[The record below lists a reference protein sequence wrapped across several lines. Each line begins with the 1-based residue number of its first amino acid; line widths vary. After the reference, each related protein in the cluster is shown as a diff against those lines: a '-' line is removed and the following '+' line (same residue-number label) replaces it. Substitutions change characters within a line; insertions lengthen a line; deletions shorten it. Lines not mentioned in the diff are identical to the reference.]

1 VLRKWLALVALG
13 SVFFVGVAMAVSAL
27 TAHPAVRPIR
37 QPGPLVLVGMPA
49 LAWKDVSPTRTP
61 ALWGLAERGAVADQA
76 TMVLGGHSCPNQ
88 SWLTLSAGTPTVT
101 GHPPRPGTEPTRP
114 TTTHARTCAGPLAPQ
129 PGLDSTAVFGQWE
142 TWRRYGHTRGAPVD
156 IGRIASAMAAS
167 GQCIAAYGDPA
178 GLAAANRLGIV
189 DHYSAGVDRVNL
201 RACPVT
207 FISLPGPDDR
217 YLAHLLHRLPADAT
231 IVVSGMAD
239 GTGPTTL
246 HTLVAAG
253 PGVPHGLLTSLST
266 RQPGFVQTSDLSAL
280 VVDRL
285 GASAPNLPDGRS
297 PVVRPVSGAT
307 TAIGQVTGLARALEV
322 EHPFVPVFFGVFL
335 GGAVLAAVAG
345 LVCWWVAR
353 RRQRARGEPT
363 VIPEALRWWFAVVG
377 AMTAATPVSTFLVGL
392 VPWWQPG
399 HPLVALSAGIF
410 VLAVAITAVALLGP
424 WRRWRAGPMT
434 FLMAL
439 TLFVIAQDVV
449 HGSRLQFISLM
460 GLQPVYGGRYF
471 GQGNVG
477 YALYATSALLL
488 AAVLAGRLVDGGH
501 RRLAALTVAIIGL
514 GAVVIDG
521 FPSWGADGGGPIA
534 LLPAVAYLALN
545 AAGLSLTWRRIVV
558 IAGSTVVVVGGFAVL
573 DYLRPPRYRTH
584 LGDFVA
590 TLRNTGQLSGLQR
603 IWTENWAMLTA
614 NWLNMSVGL
623 LLLATMLVLVM
634 PRLLGRPLQP
644 LMTEVTFLGNG
655 LSAMAV
661 CWLLGFLANDSGTS
675 IPPTGLLLVAPL
687 LVVLAA
693 CTRRDRSG
701 VLVDAGRDPKVTPL
715 RRNRAAVS

>member
-1 VLRKWLALVALG
+1 
-13 SVFFVGVAMAVSAL
+13 
-27 TAHPAVRPIR
+27 
-37 QPGPLVLVGMPA
+37 
-49 LAWKDVSPTRTP
+49 
-61 ALWGLAERGAVADQA
+61 
-76 TMVLGGHSCPNQ
+76 
-88 SWLTLSAGTPTVT
+88 
-101 GHPPRPGTEPTRP
+101 
-114 TTTHARTCAGPLAPQ
+114 
-129 PGLDSTAVFGQWE
+129 
-142 TWRRYGHTRGAPVD
+142 
-156 IGRIASAMAAS
+156 
-167 GQCIAAYGDPA
+167 
-178 GLAAANRLGIV
+178 
-189 DHYSAGVDRVNL
+189 
-201 RACPVT
+201 
-207 FISLPGPDDR
+207 
-217 YLAHLLHRLPADAT
+217 
-231 IVVSGMAD
+231 
-239 GTGPTTL
+239 
-246 HTLVAAG
+246 
-253 PGVPHGLLTSLST
+253 
-266 RQPGFVQTSDLSAL
+266 
-280 VVDRL
+280 
-285 GASAPNLPDGRS
+285 
-297 PVVRPVSGAT
+297 
-307 TAIGQVTGLARALEV
+307 
-322 EHPFVPVFFGVFL
+322 
-335 GGAVLAAVAG
+335 
-345 LVCWWVAR
+345 
-353 RRQRARGEPT
+353 
-363 VIPEALRWWFAVVG
+363 
-377 AMTAATPVSTFLVGL
+377 
-392 VPWWQPG
+392 
-399 HPLVALSAGIF
+399 
-410 VLAVAITAVALLGP
+410 
-424 WRRWRAGPMT
+424 
-434 FLMAL
+434 MAL